1 MKKVLYSIALMMVAV
16 FSSVLLTA
24 CGDPEPTKLE
34 IVAASVE
41 NPTLVNQPH
50 DLSGLKVVV
59 TYDNGDKKTVN
70 KNNDMT
76 ITPINVNQ
84 LGEQTL
90 TVKYLGLSATL
101 KVEVVATEGD
111 LYKILGF
118 DKPQFQ
124 TEWAF
129 ARLEHTDNPAT
140 EDFDETELNFV
151 DRTQSYKVGDENPF
165 VYLPIITAL
174 NDKGDDIVIGSYTS
188 KVVVEQKNGSTYT
201 KLEGTALTD
210 AVAVDNTKSSFD
222 FTQAA
227 AGNVYRITVEPE
239 DNPNDVAP
247 LSIEVEVVDGFNVH
261 NIAELSAMD
270 NNQRAVDDWAEY
282 KAAHGITQTA
292 QDGIVLHG
300 NLEVTANDIPKSYIY
315 HYNPN
320 GDNLDGATAENNGT
334 LKYKQTIYCRDAQT
348 PFTVYGNY
356 FTVDTHKIPYSHES
370 DYEDEFGHT
379 YIFGFGGDD
388 HECPGTK
395 QAPCRVESIY
405 MIGNSN
411 KDDST
416 QLRGGNN
423 GIISSSENLVINNM
437 VSRAFLTHFSTVDSV
452 ACSYD
457 GAILNYDVK
466 TTIQNSHMYDSYS
479 MMGFAWGDVEVEIND
494 CTFKRA
500 GGPTI
505 MATQVVERHDVT
517 EVEGDQTV
525 TREEVDGIRAPKV
538 TINGGTTQSYL
549 AGTEGW
555 FGLTPGAGQAVETQ
569 ILPLSGIIHETTT
582 KLASGFSA
590 FGLNVP
596 VKKLTTND
604 GGIDKLNLVSLLLS
618 NADNPIASPYGLE
631 SELIIAGATPEA
643 PKCYNDP
650 KDKIASLVESV
661 ALPYFEA
668 NGVVMTTNMDTFFV
682 YVYDE
687 TAEEYVKVDIQN
699 IAALALGGNPALGMS
714 AAGAVAQFFN
724 ADYMNL
730 YMGGTGLACTLE
742 MFAAAPLPLA

>member
-34 IVAASVE
+34 IVATSVE

-59 TYDNGDKKTVN
+59 TYDNGDKKTVD

-90 TVKYLGLSATL
+90 TVKYLGLTATL

-111 LYKILGF
+111 LYSILGF
-118 DKPQFQ
+118 NKPKFQ
-124 TEWAF
+124 TDWAF
-129 ARLEHTDNPAT
+129 ARLQHTDNSAT
-140 EDFDETELNFV
+140 ADFDETELNFV

-165 VYLPIITAL
+165 IYLPIITAL
-174 NDKGDDIVIGSYTS
+174 NDEGDDIELGAYTS
-188 KVVVEQKNGSTYT
+188 KVTVELKEGSTYT
-201 KLEGTALTD
+201 KLEGAALEA
-210 AVAVDNTKSSFD
+210 AVEVDNTKSSFD
-222 FTQAA
+222 FKQAA
-227 AGNVYRITVEPE
+227 VGKTYRITVEPAN
-239 DNPNDVAP
+239 NPNEVP
-247 LSIEVEVVDGFNVH
+247 ELSIEVEVVDGFNVH

-315 HYNPN
+315 NYNEN
-320 GDNLDGATAENNGT
+320 GDNLDGATAENDGT
-334 LKYKQTIYCRDAQT
+334 LKYKKTIYCRDAQT

-356 FTVDTHKIPYSHES
+356 FTVDTHKIPYSV
-370 DYEDEFGHT
+370 DYPDAEFGHT

-388 HECPGTK
+388 EECPGTK
-395 QAPCRVESIY
+395 QAACRVESIY

-452 ACSYD
+452 ACSYS
-457 GAILNYDVK
+457 GAMYNYDVK
-466 TTIQNSHMYDSYS
+466 TTIQNSNMYDSYS

-500 GGPTI
+500 GGPTV
-505 MATQVVERHDVT
+505 MATQVVERHEVT
-517 EVEGDQTV
+517 EGEGEGAT
-525 TREEVDGIRAPKV
+525 TREEIDNIRAPKV
-538 TINGGTTQSYL
+538 TVNGGTTQSYL

-555 FGLTPGAGQAVETQ
+555 FDLTPGAADAVRGQ
-569 ILPLSGIIHETTT
+569 ILPLSVSIHQATTL
-582 KLASGFSA
+582 LAA
-590 FGLNVP
+590 QLNPMFEGMGAPLVMP

-604 GGIDKLNLVSLLLS
+604 GGLDKLNLVSLLLS

-631 SELIIAGATPEA
+631 SEFIIAGATPEA

-650 KDKIASLVESV
+650 LDKIAPVYAALKSV
-661 ALPYFEA
+661 FGAAPFFEA
-668 NGVVMTTNMDTFFV
+668 NGVVMTTDMSTFYVVKDGNV
-682 YVYDE
+682 YNIQTPADVQVV
-687 TAEEYVKVDIQN
+687 AEDIVK
-699 IAALALGGNPALGMS
+699 
-714 AAGAVAQFFN
+714 FFS

-742 MFAAAPLPLA
+742 MFAADAYQFPA

>member
-16 FSSVLLTA
+16 FSYVLLTA

-34 IVAASVE
+34 IVATSVA

-90 TVKYLGLSATL
+90 TVKYLGLTATL
-101 KVEVVATEGD
+101 KVVVETEGD
-111 LYKILGF
+111 FYSILGF
-118 DKPQFQ
+118 DKPKFQ
-124 TEWAF
+124 TDWAF
-129 ARLEHTDNPAT
+129 ARLLHTDNPAT
-140 EDFDETELNFV
+140 ADFDETELNFV

-165 VYLPIITAL
+165 IYLPIITAL
-174 NDKGDDIVIGSYTS
+174 NDEGDDIEVGAYTS
-188 KVVVEQKNGSTYT
+188 KVTVELKEGSTYT
-201 KLEGTALTD
+201 KLEGAALE
-210 AVAVDNTKSSFD
+210 AVVEVDNTKSSFD
-222 FTQAA
+222 FKQAA
-227 AGNVYRITVEPE
+227 VGKTYRITVEPAN
-239 DNPNDVAP
+239 NPNEVP
-247 LSIEVEVVDGFNVH
+247 ELSIEVEVVDGFNVH

-270 NNQRAVDDWAEY
+270 NNPRAVDDWAEY

-300 NLEVTANDIPKSYIY
+300 NLEVTANDIPKSYT
-315 HYNPN
+315 YNYNAN

-356 FTVDTHKIPYSHES
+356 FTIDTHKIPYSV
-370 DYEDEFGHT
+370 DYPDGEFGHT

-395 QAPCRVESIY
+395 QAACRVESIY

-452 ACSYD
+452 AASYSN
-457 GAILNYDVK
+457 AIYNYDVK

-505 MATQVVERHDVT
+505 MATQVVERHEVT
-517 EVEGDQTV
+517 EGEGDDAV
-525 TREEVDGIRAPKV
+525 TREEIDNIRAPKV
-538 TINGGTTQSYL
+538 TVNGGTTQSYL

-555 FGLTPGAGQAVETQ
+555 FDLTPGAGTAVQTQ
-569 ILPLSGIIHETTT
+569 ILPLSGIIHSTTT
-582 KLASGFSA
+582 KLDA
-590 FGLNVP
+590 GLAQMGVDVP
-596 VKKLTTND
+596 IKKLTTND
-604 GGIDKLNLVSLLLS
+604 GGVDKLNLVSLLLS

-650 KDKIASLVESV
+650 LDKIAPAYA
-661 ALPYFEA
+661 ALKDLFGAAPFFEA
-668 NGVVMTTNMDTFFV
+668 NGVVMTTNMTTFFV
-682 YVYDE
+682 VKNNNVY
-687 TAEEYVKVDIQN
+687 DIQN
-699 IAALALGGNPALGMS
+699 EAQLAQVVNE
-714 AAGAVAQFFN
+714 VITFFS

>member
-59 TYDNGDKKTVN
+59 TYDNGDRKTVS

-90 TVKYLGLSATL
+90 TVKYLGLTATL
-101 KVEVVATEGD
+101 KIEVVPTEGD

-124 TEWAF
+124 TDWAF
-129 ARLEHTDNPAT
+129 ARLQHNDNDAT
-140 EDFDETELNFV
+140 ADFDERELTFA

-165 VYLPIITAL
+165 VYLPIITAV
-174 NDKGDDIVIGSYTS
+174 DEEGDDIVIGSYTS

-227 AGNVYRITVEPE
+227 VGNVYRITVEPE

-247 LSIEVEVVDGFNVH
+247 LSIEVEVVDGYNVH
-261 NIAELSAMD
+261 TVAELSAMD
-270 NNQRAVDDWAEY
+270 NNPKAVDDWAEY
-282 KAAHGITQTA
+282 KAANGITQTA

-300 NLEVTANDIPKSYIY
+300 NFKITANDIPKSYVY

-320 GDNLDGATAENNGT
+320 GENTDGATEANDGT
-334 LKYKQTIYCRDAQT
+334 LKYKQSIYCRDAQT
-348 PFTVYGNY
+348 AFTIYGNY
-356 FTVDTHKIPYSHES
+356 FTVDASKMPYSHES

-379 YIFGFGGDD
+379 YIFAFGGDD
-388 HECPGTK
+388 HECPDTR
-395 QAPCRVESIY
+395 QAAGSKVESIY
-405 MIGNSN
+405 MIGNAN
-411 KDDST
+411 KNDET
-416 QLRGGNN
+416 LARGGIN
-423 GIISSSENLVINNM
+423 GIITSAETLEINNM
-437 VSRAFLTHFSTVDSV
+437 VSRAFLTHVNTVDSI
-452 ACSYD
+452 ASTPAKNPISYP
-457 GAILNYDVK
+457 VK
-466 TTIQNSHMYDSYS
+466 TTINNSHMYDSYS
-479 MMGFAWGDVEVEIND
+479 MMCFGWGEVTIELNNVE
-494 CTFKRA
+494 FKRA
-500 GGPTI
+500 GGPTVI
-505 MATQVVERHDVT
+505 ATQVVERTDIKDEHGNKTGENVT
-517 EVEGDQTV
+517 GYRPSTV
-525 TREEVDGIRAPKV
+525 TV
-538 TINGGTTQSYL
+538 NGGTTQSYL

-555 FGLTPGAGQAVETQ
+555 FDLTPGAGTAVQTQ

-582 KLASGFSA
+582 KLAA
-590 FGLNVP
+590 GLNAYFEDNKLPLVMP

-604 GGIDKLNLVSLLLS
+604 GGVEKLNLVSLLLS
-618 NADNPIASPYGLE
+618 NADNPVQSPYPLSSVVTINNG
-631 SELIIAGATPEA
+631 SQVA
-643 PKCYNDP
+643 CNNDP
-650 KDKIASLVESV
+650 SGKV
-661 ALPYFEA
+661 APVYAALNEATSNAFAAAPFFEA
-668 NGVVMTTNMDTFFV
+668 NGVVMTTDMTTFYVVKDGNV
-682 YVYDE
+682 Y
-687 TAEEYVKVDIQN
+687 DIQN
-699 IAALALGGNPALGMS
+699 EAQLMQVATDVVTFFS
-714 AAGAVAQFFN
+714 AQ
-724 ADYMNL
+724 YMNL
-730 YMGGTGLACTLE
+730 YMGGTGLSCVLE
-742 MFAAAPLPLA
+742 MFDTAPLPLA